1 MEWRHTSSLRFSQ
14 LHIKDCLVGFALATL
29 LLAHNALAQQ
39 PTPVTI
45 TLPKTAIPTYQL
57 SLTGDLVSAQHANL
71 SPRIEGL
78 VSQVNVDVGDRV
90 TAGDV
95 LLTLDPVLAEHV
107 LQQYA
112 AATAAA
118 QATYQEDIRLVEE
131 AERLTKQNHLPKN
144 ELTLRKAA
152 LATSRAHLDAAKA
165 EQQAQ
170 AARLG
175 WHQLTAPF
183 DGVISRKLT
192 EAGEW
197 ITPGT
202 SAFELVSTD
211 KVYLDVQ
218 VPQERFAQLKPNTP
232 VNVRPDTQTGTQTEG
247 RIAAIVPVSNSGS
260 RTIQVRLV
268 MENPQQRLL
277 PGTSATAVFE
287 FSPSDKKSLLIPRD
301 ALLRSPDGSFSAFVV
316 SEQGDQ
322 LLAERRKLQL
332 GLQSNGSVEIISGL
346 EANDKVVVRGNEIL
360 RHNQP
365 VSIQSTTES
374 VELHTAP

>member
-1 MEWRHTSSLRFSQ
+1 MEWCRTSSQRFLQ
-14 LHIKDCLVGFALATL
+14 LHIKDCLFGVLSTAL
-29 LLAHNALAQQ
+29 LLTQNALAQQ

-45 TLPKTAIPTYQL
+45 TLPKAAIPTYQL
-57 SLTGDLVSAQHANL
+57 SLAGDLVSAQHANL

-95 LLTLDPVLAEHV
+95 LLTLDPTLAEHV

-118 QATYQEDIRLVEE
+118 RATYQEDIRLVEE
-131 AERLTKQNHLPKN
+131 AERLTKQNHLPQN
-144 ELTLRKAA
+144 ELTLRRAA
-152 LATSRAHLDAAKA
+152 LAISRAHLDAAKA

-170 AARLG
+170 AARLA
-175 WHQLTAPF
+175 WHQLKAPF

-192 EAGEW
+192 ESGEW

-268 MENPQQRLL
+268 MENPQQKLL
-277 PGTSATAVFE
+277 PGTSATAIFE

-332 GLQSNGSVEIISGL
+332 GLQSNGSVEILDGL
-346 EANDKVVVRGNEIL
+346 KANDKVVVRGNEIL

-374 VELHTAP
+374 VQLHTAP

>member
-1 MEWRHTSSLRFSQ
+1 MTQ
-14 LHIKDCLVGFALATL
+14 
-29 LLAHNALAQQ
+29 NALAQQ

-45 TLPKTAIPTYQL
+45 TLPKAAIPTYQL
-57 SLTGDLVSAQHANL
+57 SLAGDLVSAQHANL

-95 LLTLDPVLAEHV
+95 LLTLDPTLAEHV

-118 QATYQEDIRLVEE
+118 RATYQEDIRLVEE
-131 AERLTKQNHLPKN
+131 AERLTKQNHLPQN
-144 ELTLRKAA
+144 ELTLRRAA
-152 LATSRAHLDAAKA
+152 LAISRAHLDAAKA

-170 AARLG
+170 AARLA
-175 WHQLTAPF
+175 WHQLKAPF

-192 EAGEW
+192 ESGEW

-268 MENPQQRLL
+268 MENPQQKLL
-277 PGTSATAVFE
+277 PGTSATAIFE

-332 GLQSNGSVEIISGL
+332 GLQSNGSVEILDGL
-346 EANDKVVVRGNEIL
+346 KANDKVVVRGNEIL

-374 VELHTAP
+374 VQLHTAP